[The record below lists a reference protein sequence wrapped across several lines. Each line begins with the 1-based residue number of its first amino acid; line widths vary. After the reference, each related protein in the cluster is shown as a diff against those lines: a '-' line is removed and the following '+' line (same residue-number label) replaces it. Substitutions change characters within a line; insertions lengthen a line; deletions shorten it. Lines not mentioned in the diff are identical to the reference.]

1 MGEPNCLFTRA
12 TNVPFLL
19 STRLFFP
26 GVYDLLMRP
35 TLDLIYPFT
44 GMWMAKNSPRDR
56 VPSHGTSLFA
66 SEMAIDFLPVDE
78 CGRTAPFQLR
88 SLFTPERPEDFPGF
102 GRLLRAPA
110 AGEIVAIKDDVPDH
124 PTYRG
129 FPSVKYALTQS
140 QHLAEGWPA
149 LAGNHVMIDTGA
161 AVVALCHVQ
170 RGSVLVKPGDHVD
183 AGVPFARCGNSGNSM
198 QPHVHVQAMNS
209 ADPKNAKAIPIA
221 FDGELPRNGEIISVT

>member
-78 CGRTAPFQLR
+78 YRRTAPFQLR

-102 GRLLRAPA
+102 GRLLRHLPPVKLSQLRTTSPTIRRTA
-110 AGEIVAIKDDVPDH
+110 AFHRLSTHSLRV
-124 PTYRG
+124 
-129 FPSVKYALTQS
+129 SV
-140 QHLAEGWPA
+140 
-149 LAGNHVMIDTGA
+149 
-161 AVVALCHVQ
+161 
-170 RGSVLVKPGDHVD
+170 
-183 AGVPFARCGNSGNSM
+183 
-198 QPHVHVQAMNS
+198 
-209 ADPKNAKAIPIA
+209 
-221 FDGELPRNGEIISVT
+221 